1 MEKELIRNTGSL
13 KIRVGLIITILG
25 FLVFLLGVDPGIFG
39 VDRSPVTGFL
49 QIAVFLF
56 GLAMICIGGYMSL
69 ISLWNGREKSIAADI
84 GLRLVSTGYVI
95 AVASGMADIFGFGTQ
110 PLPNIPYFGWWQAL
124 GVMIGEITIALG
136 FILMIPYTISDDL
149 RHTTP
154 PTVLH

>member
-1 MEKELIRNTGSL
+1 MEKELIRNNGSL
-13 KIRVGLIITILG
+13 KIRVGMFITILG
-25 FLVFLLGVDPGIFG
+25 FLIFLLGVDPGIFG
-39 VDRSPVTGFL
+39 ADRSPVTGFL
-49 QIAVFLF
+49 QIAVFLS
-56 GLAMICIGGYMSL
+56 GLAMICIGGYLSL

-136 FILMIPYTISDDL
+136 FILMIPYSVSDEM
-149 RHTTP
+149 R
-154 PTVLH
+154 